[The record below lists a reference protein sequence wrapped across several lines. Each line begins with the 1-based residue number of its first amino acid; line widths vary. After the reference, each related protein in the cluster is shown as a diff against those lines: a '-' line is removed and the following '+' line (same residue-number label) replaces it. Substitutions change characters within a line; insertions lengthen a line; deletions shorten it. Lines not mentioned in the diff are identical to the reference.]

1 MAFEWVKDAIQ
12 GLISS
17 GLPEYSKDIAWK
29 NLKFDPASRILW
41 LKVINVPVTEDSAT
55 LGIYGEN
62 ELKGFIQ
69 IGVYQKAGTGTKEA
83 DLALK
88 KINQLLAIPQRL
100 QAPEGCL
107 LRLTN
112 KSSGQG
118 GQTSLA
124 DSTTGGAEGLWDANY
139 ITVYWLAREP
149 R

>member
-1 MAFEWVKDAIQ
+1 MAFEWVKDTVQ
-12 GLISS
+12 GYIAN
-17 GLPEYSKDIAWK
+17 GLPEYVKDMAWK
-29 NLKFDPASRILW
+29 NLKFNPANRILW
-41 LKVINVPVTEDSAT
+41 LKVIYVPITEDAVT
-55 LGIYGEN
+55 LGIHGDN

-83 DLALK
+83 DTALNRINELM
-88 KINQLLAIPQRL
+88 KIPMHLS
-100 QAPEGCL
+100 APEGCI
-107 LRLTN
+107 LRLTS

-124 DSTTGGAEGLWDANY
+124 DTTAGGTEGLWDANY